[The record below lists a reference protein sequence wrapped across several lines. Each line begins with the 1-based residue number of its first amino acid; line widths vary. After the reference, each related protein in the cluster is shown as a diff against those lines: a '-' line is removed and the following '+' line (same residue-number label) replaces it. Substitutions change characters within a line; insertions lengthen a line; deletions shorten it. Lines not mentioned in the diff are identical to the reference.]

1 MPLQG
6 SPSEE
11 IEAGQRSTEWPE
23 PARIQLA
30 GGLSSKRVSAAGSW
44 AAQRLQVDAAEWL
57 AKGHDPRIM
66 SDVALGMRGLGF
78 GCQACAHGRQQ
89 DRQEQRGI
97 LYRPQPVRDAA
108 IEIDPLVGRKVERGP
123 GEFYADSPLETV

>member
-1 MPLQG
+1 M
-6 SPSEE
+6 
-11 IEAGQRSTEWPE
+11 EAGQTSTAWPE
-23 PARIQLA
+23 PARIQQA
-30 GGLSSKRVSAAGSW
+30 GGLSAKRVSAAGSR
-44 AAQRLQVDAAEWL
+44 AAGCLRVDAAEWL
-57 AKGHDPRIM
+57 AKRDDPRFM
-66 SDVALGMRGLGF
+66 SDVALRMRGLGF
-78 GCQACAHGRQQ
+78 GCQAGAHGRQQ